1 VPFTANV
8 ESAVFRY
15 AGLIKSPLVSLEH
28 VLLSRDVTWLITAV
42 KVSPGEYNKGI
53 FITLRD
59 DEEYHLTHPTANVTG
74 FVSLKMHPYVTVQDY
89 CIIRCPKTRMK
100 ALLKY
105 NDEVISL

>member
-1 VPFTANV
+1 MPNVENV
-8 ESAVFRY
+8 ESQY
-15 AGLIKSPLVSLEH
+15 EGMIKSQLVSLEL
-28 VLLSRDVTWLITAV
+28 VSSSSLLNLNVAV
-42 KVSPGEYNKGI
+42 KVYPGEFNKGI
-53 FITLRD
+53 FITVRE

-105 NDEVISL
+105 NDEVISV

>member
-1 VPFTANV
+1 MPNV
-8 ESAVFRY
+8 ENVVFQY
-15 AGLIKSPLVSLEH
+15 ADMIRSQLVSLEH
-28 VLLSRDVTWLITAV
+28 VYCLFEIGLIVAV
-42 KVSPGEYNKGI
+42 KVYPGEYNKGI

-89 CIIRCPKTRMK
+89 CVVRCPKTRTK

-105 NDEVISL
+105 NDEVISS